1 MKLKRG
7 QKPANWKE
15 DCEKFLEYYQKRNPS
30 WTLEQCKEAAKKFNR
45 SINWQ
50 CVEFY
55 QKKYPHKTLEEC
67 EKLRK
72 EAISKKNKNHSFNIE
87 YYRERYPEASEEEL
101 QKMLSD
107 HAKSNNFQNIEYYR
121 KRYPEASEEELQ
133 KMLSDA
139 KKEYLKKRPDN
150 SGENNPAH
158 HSKTSELERR
168 QRSPK
173 CIEFYQK
180 KYPGLTDE
188 EYMNM
193 VKEHRKLTASRLTP
207 DKHSTR
213 IEYWLAK
220 GYSENEAIEKLSE
233 RQRTFTLQKCIS
245 KYGIEEGTY
254 IFNKRQDKWKKSLM
268 KNFQKYGDSRS
279 SQSKFAYDLI
289 NEICKRLEINKPQK
303 EKYMTDSDSGKHYT
317 FDLCINNKLI
327 EFNGDY
333 WHCNPKLYK
342 ADFYNK
348 SKQMTASDIWEY
360 DKNKKECAEKNGYKV
375 LYIWEYD
382 YNNDRISTIKKCMEF
397 LTS

>member
-15 DCEKFLEYYQKRNPS
+15 DCKKFSEYYQKRNPS
-30 WTLEQCKEAAKKFNR
+30 WTSEQCKEAAKKFNR

-55 QKKYPHKTLEEC
+55 QNKHPDKTLEEC
-67 EKLRK
+67 EQLRK
-72 EAISKKNKNHSFNIE
+72 EAILKKNKNHSFNIE
-87 YYRERYPEASEEEL
+87 YYRERYPEASKEEL

-121 KRYPEASEEELQ
+121 KRYPDASEEELQ
-133 KMLSDA
+133 KMLNDA
-139 KKEYLKKRPDN
+139 KKDYLKKRPDN

-158 HSKTSELERR
+158 HSKTSELERK

-188 EYMNM
+188 EYINM
-193 VKEHRKLTASRLTP
+193 VKEHKKLTASRLTP
-207 DKHSTR
+207 EKHSTK

-220 GYSENEAIEKLSE
+220 GYNKEEAIEKLSE
-233 RQRTFTLQKCIS
+233 RQRTFTLQKCID
-245 KYGIEEGTY
+245 KYGEENGLKR
-254 IFNKRQDKWKKSLM
+254 FEDRQNKWQKSLHNTLE
-268 KNFQKYGDSRS
+268 KQGYNGIP
-279 SQSKFAYDLI
+279 QSKFANSIINLLI
-289 NEICKRLEINKPQK
+289 DKLGDECEKEFLLEKFSFDF
-303 EKYMTDSDSGKHYT
+303 KYK
-317 FDLCINNKLI
+317 NKLI

-333 WHCNPKLYK
+333 WHCNPMIYDD
-342 ADFYNK
+342 DFIIPTT
-348 SKQMTASDIWEY
+348 KQSAKYIWER
-360 DKNKKECAEKNGYKV
+360 DSKKRDVAYKNGYEV
-375 LYIWEYD
+375 YTVWESD
-382 YNNDRISTIKKCMEF
+382 YNDNMPLVIKKCMEF